1 MYQNAGTGVSLDPSV
16 NPETLPP
23 LGTSQAEAA
32 HSQSRLQACVLQSFQ
47 FQFTSHIF
55 ARHLH
60 QFHKESFYVR
70 INEYFLGASIW
81 IPSAGLHGLRRGRK
95 IFRNEKSLSLSKSLI
110 QLNFYEILRTNWKFW
125 QIASFMAFM
134 PVLL

>member
-70 INEYFLGASIW
+70 INEYFWVPQSGYPLQDCMASGEAERY
-81 IPSAGLHGLRRGRK
+81 SVTRR
-95 IFRNEKSLSLSKSLI
+95 
-110 QLNFYEILRTNWKFW
+110 
-125 QIASFMAFM
+125 
-134 PVLL
+134 V